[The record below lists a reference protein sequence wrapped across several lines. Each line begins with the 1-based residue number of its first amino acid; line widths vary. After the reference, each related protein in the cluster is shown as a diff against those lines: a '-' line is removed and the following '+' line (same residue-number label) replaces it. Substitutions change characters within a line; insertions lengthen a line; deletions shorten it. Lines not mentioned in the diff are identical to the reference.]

1 MFFHAFP
8 FYMKGGF
15 VGVDIFFVISGYLI
29 SSILYRNLYNSDN
42 PGHVN
47 IVDFYIRRVRRIFP
61 ALIAVL
67 VFLLAVGWVI
77 LLPDEYQR
85 LGKHVLGGSTYISN
99 FMLYYESG
107 DYFNVESNLKPLL
120 HLWSLGVEE
129 QFYLIFPIFLWVL
142 YKLKL
147 SFIKSLTV
155 FTAISFALNM
165 YFILKG
171 NGSYSFY

>member
-1 MFFHAFP
+1 MV
-8 FYMKGGF
+8 GDF

-29 SSILYRNLYNSDN
+29 SSILYRNLYDQNN

-67 VFLLAVGWVI
+67 VFLLVVGWW
-77 LLPDEYQR
+77 LLFPDEYKR
-85 LGKHVLGGSTYISN
+85 LGKHVFCGATYSSN
-99 FMLYYESG
+99 LMLYRESG
-107 DYFNVESNLKPLL
+107 DYFNVDSNLKPLL

-129 QFYLIFPIFLWVL
+129 QFYLIFQIFLWGL

-147 SFIKSLTV
+147 NFIKSLTV
-155 FTAISFALNM
+155 SPYMLSIFLSVISFTFLTTNLQ
-165 YFILKG
+165 ILSVK
-171 NGSYSFY
+171 N